1 MTYAPENPLIVQS
14 DRSVLLEVNNPHY
27 EAARDVLARFAELVK
42 SPEFIHTYQ
51 ITALSLWNAAA
62 AGERAD
68 AIVAALQRYAKFD
81 LPANVVSDIG
91 DYMSRYGRL
100 RLVRRDDGALALE
113 SDDSALLAQVWHN
126 KQCHAF
132 LDKQIDAHTLLV
144 RPAARGHL
152 KQALVHLGFPAEDL
166 AGYVDGEALPIQL
179 RSVTESGRDFSLRD
193 YQQTAVDLFY
203 DRGSSRGGSGVIVL
217 PCGSGKTV
225 VGIGVMA
232 QLGCQT
238 LILCPN
244 TVAVRQWIAELLD
257 KTTLTPDLI
266 GEYTG
271 EKKEIRP
278 VTIATYQI
286 LTYRPSRVDAE
297 TGEAMEFP
305 HFSLFDERNWGLIL
319 YDEVHLLPAPVFR
332 ITAEIQARRRLGLTA
347 TLVRED
353 GRETDVFSLI
363 GPKKY
368 DVPWKDLEKQGWIIA
383 AENPLKMDLLEELL
397 RRHSNDCVLVI
408 GQYIEQLK
416 EISKKFDAPLVTGKT

>member
-1 MTYAPENPLIVQS
+1 MTYNPENPLIVQS

-113 SDDSALLAQVWHN
+113 SDDVALLAQVWHN

-132 LDKQIDAHTLLV
+132 LDKQIDEHTLLV

-179 RSVTESGRDFSLRD
+179 RSVTESGRSFSLRD
-193 YQQTAVDLFY
+193 YQQAAVDLFY
-203 DRGSSRGGSGVIVL
+203 DRGSSR
-217 PCGSGKTV
+217 
-225 VGIGVMA
+225 A
-232 QLGCQT
+232 
-238 LILCPN
+238 
-244 TVAVRQWIAELLD
+244 A
-257 KTTLTPDLI
+257 
-266 GEYTG
+266 
-271 EKKEIRP
+271 
-278 VTIATYQI
+278 
-286 LTYRPSRVDAE
+286 
-297 TGEAMEFP
+297 
-305 HFSLFDERNWGLIL
+305 
-319 YDEVHLLPAPVFR
+319 PA
-332 ITAEIQARRRLGLTA
+332 
-347 TLVRED
+347 
-353 GRETDVFSLI
+353 
-363 GPKKY
+363 
-368 DVPWKDLEKQGWIIA
+368 
-383 AENPLKMDLLEELL
+383 
-397 RRHSNDCVLVI
+397 
-408 GQYIEQLK
+408 
-416 EISKKFDAPLVTGKT
+416 